1 MIKPKVLFLCTAN
14 RCRTQMAEAF
24 LRHLAGDRFEA
35 YSAGYEEAPDI
46 CPDAIDA
53 MREVGIDISRKQPK
67 KAEQF
72 LGERFS
78 YVVTLC
84 NREIEP
90 ACPIFPGAI
99 WRLTW
104 PIENPATAQNDNERR
119 AMTRRVRDEIR
130 RIVVQFVQEHA

>member
-24 LRHLAGDRFEA
+24 LLDLAGDRFDA
-35 YSAGYEEAPDI
+35 VSAGYEQALEL

-53 MREVGIDISRKQPK
+53 MREVGIDISGQSPK
-67 KAEQF
+67 RAEQF

-78 YVVTLC
+78 CVVALC
-84 NREIEP
+84 DREIEST
-90 ACPIFPGAI
+90 CPVFPGAI

-104 PIENPATAQNDNERR
+104 PVENPATAQNDTERR
-119 AMTRRVRDEIR
+119 AATRRARDEIQR
-130 RIVVQFVQEHA
+130 YVVEFVKEHT